1 MKTRADENSKRTSR
15 TVVGLGELIW
25 DLLPEGKQ
33 LGGAPSNFAYI
44 SRLLGD
50 SAVVASRTGADA
62 FGVEA
67 RARLERMGISTA
79 YLQGDGAHATGTVNV
94 RIDEHGEPH
103 FAVNENSAWDYLELT
118 PLWQELAARADAV
131 CFGTLGQRNPHAR
144 ATITRFLQL
153 TRADAL
159 RVFDVNLRHSFFD
172 AGMLTT
178 SLALSNVV
186 KFNTEELSVAARML
200 AIEARD
206 DRSIARKLLELFGVE
221 LVAVTRGAR
230 GSLLVTK
237 ERAVEHAGF
246 PVRVADTIGA
256 GDAFTAALTHFR
268 MRRAPLE
275 QINDAANRLG
285 SWVASQSGATPAAD
299 PRVIRNL
306 FGPLPNVKI

>member
-1 MKTRADENSKRTSR
+1 MKTRAGENSKRASR

-44 SRLLGD
+44 SSLLGD

-62 FGVEA
+62 LGTEA

-79 YLQGDGAHATGTVNV
+79 YLQRDDAHATGTVNV
-94 RIDEHGEPH
+94 RIDASGEPH
-103 FAVNENSAWDYLELT
+103 FSVNDNSAWDYLELT

-131 CFGTLGQRNPHAR
+131 CFGTLGQRNAYAR
-144 ATITRFLQL
+144 ATIRRFLQL
-153 TRADAL
+153 TRAGAL

-172 AGMLTT
+172 AEMLNT

-186 KFNTEELSVAARML
+186 KFNTAELSLAARML
-200 AIEARD
+200 GITERD
-206 DRSIARKLLELFGVE
+206 DPSIARRLLELFRIE

-237 ERAVEHAGF
+237 EQAVEHTGY
-246 PVRVADTIGA
+246 PVRVVDTIGA
-256 GDAFTAALTHFR
+256 GDAFTAALAHFQ

-275 QINDAANRLG
+275 QIGDAANRLG
-285 SWVASQSGATPAAD
+285 AWVASQSGATPEAD
-299 PRVIRNL
+299 PQILRSI
-306 FGPLPNVKI
+306 FQPLPNLQI